1 VNFHLKAK
9 LLLKIKSLFI
19 EISGLF
25 LKHPLFQKM
34 MLMKSADHDPN
45 NYSEFKKSEKQ
56 FRHFLKK
63 QTDFTGMIDL
73 NKYDSSMEDICTK
86 STLVDSATNKS
97 FEVFKFNFPE
107 GLYVIKNFLTIPEQL
122 ALSKK
127 CINDYYKKPNRT
139 NLYIYDPEFNQ
150 NKDEPLQTYDKKL
163 FVVDDPKKYYFNTKI
178 RWSNIGFQYD
188 WNDRLYPA
196 GQTAIPDDLAA
207 FPLRVL
213 KLLDFGEYKPECVIL
228 NYYGQRNYMGGHLD
242 DGEKDQVS
250 PIISFSIGLSCIF
263 LIGGKTRDI
272 KPHPI
277 KLDSGNVEREK

>member
-1 VNFHLKAK
+1 
-9 LLLKIKSLFI
+9 
-19 EISGLF
+19 
-25 LKHPLFQKM
+25 
-34 MLMKSADHDPN
+34 MKTDDNDPN
-45 NYSEFKKSEKQ
+45 NFSEFKKSEKQ

-63 QTDFTGMIDL
+63 KTDFTGMIDL

-107 GLYVIKNFLTIPEQL
+107 GCFVIKNFLTIPEQL
-122 ALSKK
+122 ALSKR
-127 CINDYYKKPNRT
+127 CINEYYKKPNRT

-150 NKDEPLQTYDKKL
+150 NKDEPLPTYDKKL

-188 WNDRLYPA
+188 WNDRIYPA
-196 GQTAIPDDLAA
+196 GQTAIPSDLAT

-213 KLLDFGEYKPECVIL
+213 KLLDFGEYRPETVIL

-242 DGEKDQVS
+242 DGETDQVS
-250 PIISFSIGLSCIF
+250 PIISFSIGLSCVF
-263 LIGGKTRDI
+263 LIGGRTRDI

-277 KLDSGNVEREK
+277 KLDSGNNGKRRKW